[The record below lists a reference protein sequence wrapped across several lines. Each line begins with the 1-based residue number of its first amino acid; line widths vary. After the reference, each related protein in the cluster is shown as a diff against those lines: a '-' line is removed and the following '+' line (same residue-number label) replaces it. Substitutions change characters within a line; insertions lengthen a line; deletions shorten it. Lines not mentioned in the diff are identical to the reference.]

1 MKLRSI
7 AAAFSIAVLG
17 ATAHAANAPAAKPQV
32 RMTTSMGVVEAELLP
47 DKAPKTVANFL
58 EYVKAG
64 HYNGTIFHRVI
75 PNFMIQGGGFEPGMK
90 EKSTRGPIGIESD
103 NGLKNETGTLAMA
116 RTGDPNSASAQFFIN
131 TTNNEFLNFK
141 SKTPEGWGYAVFG
154 KVTKGMDVVQKIEA
168 TPTGFRGP
176 FQDVPEKDVVIEKIE
191 VMGGDA
197 AAKKPAK
204 KK

>member
-1 MKLRSI
+1 MKLRQLVV
-7 AAAFSIAVLG
+7 AFSIAALSV
-17 ATAHAANAPAAKPQV
+17 TVHAANPPAANPQV
-32 RMTTSMGVVEAELLP
+32 RMTTGMGVVEAELYP
-47 DKAPKTVANFL
+47 DKAPKTVANFI

-64 HYNGTIFHRVI
+64 HYSGTIFHRVI

-90 EKSTRGPIGIESD
+90 EKSTRAPIAIESD

-131 TTNNEFLNFK
+131 TTNNDFLNFK
-141 SKTPEGWGYAVFG
+141 SKTMEGWGYAVFG
-154 KVTKGMDVVQKIEA
+154 KVTKGMDVVHKIEA

-191 VMGGDA
+191 LVGGQ
-197 AAKKPAK
+197 AAKKPTK